1 MIKNIGILSGYISSL
16 FIFFYALMYIL
27 RDFYSASNNDSLKKY
42 INKLLP
48 LFSKYNLTFLILI
61 IIFSIIHVCCFF
73 SFSNILNSGYV
84 VLFVLILIAKLTFFP
99 SKSNQSNYYF
109 NIFSY
114 LLVGSLIV
122 HFIM

>member
-16 FIFFYALMYIL
+16 FIFLYALMYIL
-27 RDFYSASNNDSLKKY
+27 RDFYSASSNDSLKKY

-61 IIFSIIHVCCFF
+61 ILFSIIHVCCFF
-73 SFSNILNSGYV
+73 NFANILNSGYV
-84 VLFVLILIAKLTFFP
+84 VLFVLILITKLTFFP

>member
-1 MIKNIGILSGYISSL
+1 MIKNIGILSGFISSL
-16 FIFFYALMYIL
+16 FIFLYALMYIL
-27 RDFYSASNNDSLKKY
+27 RDFYSSSNNNSLKKY
-42 INKLLP
+42 INKILP
-48 LFSKYNLTFLILI
+48 LFSKYNLTFLIVI

-73 SFSNILNSGYV
+73 SLNNLLNSGYV
-84 VLFVLILIAKLTFFP
+84 VLFILLLIAKFTFFP
-99 SKSNQSNYYF
+99 SKSNNSNYYF